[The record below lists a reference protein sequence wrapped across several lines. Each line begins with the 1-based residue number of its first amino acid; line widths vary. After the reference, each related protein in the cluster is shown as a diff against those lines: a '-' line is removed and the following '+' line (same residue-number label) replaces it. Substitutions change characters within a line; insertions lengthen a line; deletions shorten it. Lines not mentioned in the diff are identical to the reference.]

1 MFSSISRAHVPIH
14 VLLDWAV
21 DLDLRKDRLFFNFG
35 IFSSVGQEVT
45 RIYRLLG
52 MTRAFPV
59 ARHRPCHKEV
69 M

>member
-14 VLLDWAV
+14 VLLGWAV
-21 DLDLRKDRLFFNFG
+21 ELDLRKDRLFNFG

-52 MTRAFPV
+52 MTQAFPV
-59 ARHRPCHKEV
+59 ARHRPRYKEQ
-69 M
+69 

>member
-21 DLDLRKDRLFFNFG
+21 DLDLRKDRLFNFG

-59 ARHRPCHKEV
+59 ARHRPRYKEQ
-69 M
+69 

>member
-21 DLDLRKDRLFFNFG
+21 DLDLRKDRLFNFG

-52 MTRAFPV
+52 MTPAFPV
-59 ARHRPCHKEV
+59 ARHRPRYKEQ
-69 M
+69 

>member
-1 MFSSISRAHVPIH
+1 MFSSTSRAHVPIH

-21 DLDLRKDRLFFNFG
+21 DLDLRKDRLFNFG
-35 IFSSVGQEVT
+35 IFSSEGQEVT

-59 ARHRPCHKEV
+59 ARHRPRYKKQ
-69 M
+69 